1 LVFNQKELYLQTRRG
16 VDRDYSTSII
26 QLNMSALGNIYFKLD
41 TLETL
46 VNVLKKKGEKGIS
59 IDFSINDKTDNYGQN
74 VSSYISQ
81 SKEERESGKDRYYT
95 GNGRVF
101 WTSGSVNVAEKQEV
115 SKPKAKAT
123 VEVEDDLPF

>member
-1 LVFNQKELYLQTRRG
+1 
-16 VDRDYSTSII
+16 
-26 QLNMSALGNIYFKLD
+26 MSALGNIYFKLD

-81 SKEERESGKDRYYT
+81 SKEERESGKDRFYT